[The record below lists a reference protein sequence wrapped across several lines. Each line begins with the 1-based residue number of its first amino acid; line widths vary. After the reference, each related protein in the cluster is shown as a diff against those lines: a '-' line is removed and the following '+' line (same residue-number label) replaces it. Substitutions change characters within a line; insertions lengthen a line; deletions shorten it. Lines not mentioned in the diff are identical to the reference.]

1 MPNRAPA
8 LCVGGV
14 EGRSARPVQAVLFD
28 LDGTLLDTVADISSA
43 LNRALA
49 EESLPPLPQSMVR
62 TLIGGGVPA
71 LIERTA
77 ARLAAAG
84 KAPDARRLLE
94 RFDFHYARL
103 TERGE
108 SQTRA
113 YPGVGAGLAG
123 LHALGLPLAVVT
135 NKPRTTSVELLY
147 RLGLGQW
154 ITVVVGGDSGL
165 PRKPHPEPLLRAC
178 EELEALPVHGLMV
191 GDSLTDV
198 LAARAAGLAVVC
210 VPYGYNEGADP
221 RVLPCDGFIESVGEL
236 PALLTA
242 T

>member
-1 MPNRAPA
+1 VPNHAPA
-8 LCVGGV
+8 LRVAAA

-49 EESLPPLPQSMVR
+49 DQSLPALPQSVVR

-71 LIERTA
+71 LVARTA
-77 ARLAAAG
+77 TRLAAGGATADG
-84 KAPDARRLLE
+84 TRLLQQFE
-94 RFDFHYARL
+94 LHYEWL
-103 TERGE
+103 TAGGE
-108 SQTRA
+108 MQTRV
-113 YPGVGAGLAG
+113 YPGVAEGLAG

-135 NKPRTTSVELLY
+135 NKPRATSVELLY
-147 RLGLGQW
+147 RLGLGHW

-221 RVLPCDGFIESVGEL
+221 RALPCDAFVESVDDL

-242 T
+242 A